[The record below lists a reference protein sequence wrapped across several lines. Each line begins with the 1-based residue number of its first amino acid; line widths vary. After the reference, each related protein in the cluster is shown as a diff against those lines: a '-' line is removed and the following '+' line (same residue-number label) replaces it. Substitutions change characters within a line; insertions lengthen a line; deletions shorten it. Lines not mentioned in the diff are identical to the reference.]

1 MHASEIKV
9 DQFGLERLLDAAME
23 CARPEVHR
31 ITKSVIED
39 LKQRSANGTFGDLH
53 ARHLWDEY
61 CWHLQEGPFDDD
73 FEWDDVSLG
82 STSSAFDDLV
92 FTLALTEIEK
102 LPKHM
107 LIFLSVLA
115 FEQDDHLSSDDPWSN
130 VGATWPEGAAKLVVD
145 QVNEAA
151 SQRFLDL
158 IGPDRADCIRYEA
171 SGEGVVWALL
181 NDRGEAWDIVADY
194 VDDFLDP
201 TGDLDE
207 LAEALLDAFIDAAK
221 EEVDDSVLGEYFER
235 HEIDIR
241 NLLLARDVMTN
252 VQKMRAQVLERL
264 DG

>member
-1 MHASEIKV
+1 MHVSEIKV
-9 DQFGLERLLDAAME
+9 DQPGLERLLDAAME
-23 CARPEVHR
+23 YAQREVHR

-39 LKQRSANGTFGDLH
+39 LKQRSANGTFGDLY

-102 LPKHM
+102 LPKH
-107 LIFLSVLA
+107 LLVFLSVLA
-115 FEQDDHLSSDDPWSN
+115 FDRDDNLSSENPRSN
-130 VGATWPEGAAKLVVD
+130 VGATWPEGVAKLVVD

-158 IGPDRADCIRYEA
+158 IGPDRADCMRYEA

-181 NDRGEAWDIVADY
+181 NDRGEAWDIVADH
-194 VDDFLDP
+194 VDDLLDP
-201 TGDLDE
+201 AGDLEE

-221 EEVDDSVLGEYFER
+221 EEVDHSVLGEFFEQN
-235 HEIDIR
+235 EIDIR
-241 NLLLARDVMTN
+241 NLLLAGDVMAN
-252 VQKMRAQVLERL
+252 VHNLRAQILERL